1 MCDAV
6 YYYLVISYSIPFTT
20 LIADGEVVDDVVVVG
35 ISVPAANINAVINIQ
50 PPMIPLYPRVSPN
63 TIYDR
68 IAAPVSCS
76 VYIE

>member
-50 PPMIPLYPRVSPN
+50 PPMIPL
-63 TIYDR
+63 
-68 IAAPVSCS
+68 
-76 VYIE
+76 